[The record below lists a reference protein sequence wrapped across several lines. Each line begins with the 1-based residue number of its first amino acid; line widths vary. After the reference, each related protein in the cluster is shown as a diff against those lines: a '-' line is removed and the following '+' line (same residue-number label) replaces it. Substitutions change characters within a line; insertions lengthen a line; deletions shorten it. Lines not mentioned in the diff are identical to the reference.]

1 MTNPYL
7 FIVGCPRSGTTLLLR
22 MLDAHPRIAIID
34 ETEWFVSWF
43 EKRSGVTP
51 EGFVLPEL
59 VTRLLQKETS
69 AIFRGADLQIR
80 PEELYGLVGTGR
92 DILFPNFVAHL
103 FDRYGE
109 VRGKTLVGTKNPD
122 YVRKL
127 ATLHGLWPRARFVHI
142 IRDGRDVSLSLMK
155 WRKIKGKDRT
165 KTVGRFATWAEDP
178 LTTAALL
185 WEWHVRLGREAGRA
199 LGPALYHEIRYE
211 ALVDRPEAECAALC
225 EFLGVPYDDAMLQFH
240 QGRERD
246 EAGLDAKHAWRPVT
260 TGLREWR
267 TEMAAED
274 VARFEAAAGG
284 LLDELG
290 YPRAAQGLSA
300 EALQHAERL
309 RGLFGGLPLPEGWE
323 ESRLK
328 TEG

>member
-1 MTNPYL
+1 MTNPTL

-80 PEELYGLVGTGR
+80 PEELYGVVGSGR
-92 DILFPNFVAHL
+92 EIQFADFVARL
-103 FDRYGE
+103 FNRYGE
-109 VRGKTLVGTKNPD
+109 VRGKPLVGTKNPD

-127 ATLHGLWPRARFVHI
+127 ATLHSLWPRARFVHI

-155 WRKIKGKDRT
+155 WRKIKGKERT

-178 LTTAALL
+178 VTTAALL
-185 WEWHVRLGREAGRA
+185 WEWHVRLGREAGSA
-199 LGPALYHEIRYE
+199 LGPGLYYEIRYE
-211 ALVDRPEAECAALC
+211 ALVDRPEAECQALC
-225 EFLGVPYDDAMLQFH
+225 EFLDVPYDDAMLRFNE
-240 QGRERD
+240 GRERD
-246 EAGLDAKHAWRPVT
+246 DADLDAKHAWRPVT
-260 TGLREWR
+260 TGLRDWR
-267 TEMAAED
+267 TQMPVED
-274 VARFEAAAGG
+274 VARFEAVAGG

-290 YPRAAQGLSA
+290 YPRADQEPAA
-300 EALQHAERL
+300 EALEHAARL
-309 RGLFGGLPLPEGWE
+309 RARFGGLPLPEKW
-323 ESRLK
+323 
-328 TEG
+328 